1 MQQDSLNL
9 IKFQKKFSTE
19 KACQKHFFSLRWP
32 TGFECPRCGNGKAS
46 FIRTRRFY
54 QCCSCRYQA
63 SLTAGT
69 VFHKTR
75 TPLTK
80 WFWLI
85 LLMGRQKSGISML
98 SLQRLLEIK
107 SYKTIWTMGHKIR
120 KAIADRDASY
130 PGLFIKKAVK
140 SKGHLLTYC
149 SRQTI
154 SI

>member
-1 MQQDSLNL
+1 
-9 IKFQKKFSTE
+9 
-19 KACQKHFFSLRWP
+19 
-32 TGFECPRCGNGKAS
+32 
-46 FIRTRRFY
+46 
-54 QCCSCRYQA
+54 
-63 SLTAGT
+63 
-69 VFHKTR
+69 
-75 TPLTK
+75 
-80 WFWLI
+80 
-85 LLMGRQKSGISML
+85 MGRQKSGISML